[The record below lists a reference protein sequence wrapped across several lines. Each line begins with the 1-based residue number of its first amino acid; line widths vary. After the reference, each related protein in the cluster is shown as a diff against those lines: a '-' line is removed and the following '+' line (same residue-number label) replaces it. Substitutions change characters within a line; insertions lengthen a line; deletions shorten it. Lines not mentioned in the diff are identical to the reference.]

1 MNTTDLPVRFSC
13 KPKITL
19 LSLMLSGVYV
29 FSAIPNALAEN
40 TNYFQ
45 VRDTSKLITQNGP
58 EKNQLF
64 YVIKRGETIESIAKS
79 QQVSVSTI
87 WSLNQGR
94 FASHDAMLAALPGTQ
109 IVLPLNKIGV
119 EQDKS
124 SAAGGYSGML
134 SRSDSVKSDPLQQ
147 TDSNSARQFAT
158 VGTTLQSIAEGN
170 AQYAARNIVSNEA
183 QSQLQSWLQRYGTA
197 ELNLQSGNNFD
208 GSSLD
213 LLLPFYDTE
222 SMMAF
227 SQIGA
232 RYIDSRFTGNLGVG
246 QRFFTPTN
254 MLGYNVFIDRDFSG
268 SNTRLG
274 IGAEYWRDYFESSAN
289 GYFRLTN
296 WHQSYN
302 KEDYDERPANGF
314 DIRLN
319 GYLPS
324 WPALGAKVMYEQYY
338 GDNVAL
344 FNSDRLQSN
353 PGAVTVGLNYTPV
366 PLVTMGVDY
375 RHGTGNENDVLYSL
389 QLRYQLDKPW
399 SQQIEPQ
406 NVQALRTL
414 SGSRYD
420 LVQRNNNIVM
430 EYKKQN
436 VISLTLPQNISG
448 AAGSLQNIQISVQS
462 KHALDRIA
470 WDDSALRKNGGEIRH
485 GSSQG
490 PSDYQVLMP
499 AYDPAGNNVYPVTA
513 RAYDSN
519 GNSSNNAPLTVTVI
533 PGSIVEKTEVTDFTH
548 DKNSATANNTDI
560 ITFTA
565 KVTKGGVV
573 QGGTP
578 VSFSIVSGTATL
590 SSTSATTDATG
601 LASVTLKSA
610 TPGQVIV
617 AAKTAEMSSPLNA
630 SPVNFVNES
639 LASITSIEVDKT
651 RALANGTD
659 KITYTASVMKNGNP
673 LSNETVTFAT
683 NFGTLSQ
690 TTVTTNADG
699 KASVTLTSA
708 AVGKALV
715 SAHTTEV
722 ANPVNAQEVEFIG
735 NLAID
740 SINVDKTSAIA
751 NGTDKFTY
759 TVTLTRNSQPA
770 PNEPVNFVST
780 LGTLSQSSVTTD
792 ANGKAVVTLVSSTAG
807 KALVTAT
814 SDGVQRQANQV
825 EFFTPLLIDNGQVE
839 ILGTGVSGAL
849 PSTWLQYGQIRLKV
863 TGGDG
868 AYTWKSANTSAASVD
883 AATGKITLN
892 SKAGTT
898 ITVTSGDNQTATYT
912 ISPPTKLI
920 TADTSG
926 RVTYATANGI
936 CAAGTGRLPNAQSE
950 LADVFATWGAA
961 NSYDHYT
968 QASITAWI
976 QQSSAE
982 VPTGTTSTYDLVTKN
997 PLSNVNV
1004 TSPNAFAV
1012 CVQ

>member
-1 MNTTDLPVRFSC
+1 MNTTDFPVRFPRKS
-13 KPKITL
+13 KIAL
-19 LSLMLSGVYV
+19 LSLMLTGSYV
-29 FSAIPNALAEN
+29 FGTMPNALAEN

-45 VRDTSKLITQNGP
+45 VSDSSKLITNN
-58 EKNQLF
+58 ETIKNQLF
-64 YVIKRGETIESIAKS
+64 YVIKKGETIESIAKS

-87 WSLNQGR
+87 WSLNKGR
-94 FASHDAMLAALPGTQ
+94 FATLNAMLDAPPGTQ
-109 IVLPLNKIGV
+109 IVLPLNKIKAEKEARSATDVSAGLLLHSDPV
-119 EQDKS
+119 KS
-124 SAAGGYSGML
+124 SSAENF
-134 SRSDSVKSDPLQQ
+134 DSKSTKQY
-147 TDSNSARQFAT
+147 AT
-158 VGTTLQSIAEGN
+158 VGNTLQSITEGN
-170 AQYAARNIVSNEA
+170 AQYAVRNIIGNEA

-213 LLLPFYDTE
+213 FLLPFYDTE
-222 SMMAF
+222 DMMAF
-227 SQIGA
+227 SQIGG
-232 RYIDSRFTGNLGVG
+232 RYIDSRFTGNLGAG

-274 IGAEYWRDYFESSAN
+274 IGAEYWRDYFKSSAN

-314 DIRLN
+314 DIRVN

-344 FNSDRLQSN
+344 FNADQLQSN
-353 PGAVTVGLNYTPV
+353 PGALTVGLNYTPV

-406 NVQALRTL
+406 NVEALRTL

-448 AAGSLQNIQISVQS
+448 TAGSLQNIQVVVKS
-462 KHALDRIA
+462 KHALDHIA
-470 WDDSALRKNGGEIRH
+470 WDDSALKKNGGEIRH
-485 GSSQG
+485 GSG
-490 PSDYQVLMP
+490 KGLSDYQVLMP
-499 AYDPAGNNVYPVTA
+499 AYNPSGNNVYQVMA

-519 GNSSNNAPLTVTVI
+519 GNSSNNAPLTVTVT

-548 DKNSATANNTDI
+548 DKNSAAANNTEI

-565 KVTKGGVV
+565 KVTKGGSLQDNV
-573 QGGTP
+573 P

-590 SSTSATTDATG
+590 SSTSSNTDSAG
-601 LASVTLKSA
+601 LATVTLKSS

-617 AAKTAEMSSPLNA
+617 AAKTSEMSSPLNA
-630 SPVNFVNES
+630 TPVNFVNES

-651 RALANGTD
+651 SAVANGID
-659 KITYTASVMKNGNP
+659 RITYTATVMKNGNP

-683 NFGTLSQ
+683 SFGNLSQ
-690 TTVTTNADG
+690 TTVTTNTAG

-708 AVGKALV
+708 NVGKAVV
-715 SAHTTEV
+715 SAHTSEV
-722 ANPVNAQEVEFIG
+722 ATPVNAPEVEFIG
-735 NLAID
+735 NLSID
-740 SINVDKTSAIA
+740 SITVDKTSAIS

-759 TVTLTRNSQPA
+759 TVTVTRNSQPA
-770 PNEPVNFVST
+770 ANETVNFTST
-780 LGTLSQSSVTTD
+780 LGILSQSTLITD
-792 ANGKAVVTLVSSTAG
+792 SSGKAVVTLTSSTAG

-814 SDGVQRQANQV
+814 SDGVQRQANEV
-825 EFFTPLLIDNGQVE
+825 EFFSPLSIDNGNVE
-839 ILGTGVSGAL
+839 IIGTGVSGAL

-863 TGGDG
+863 TGGNG
-868 AYTWKSANTSAASVD
+868 TYTWKSANSSAASVE
-883 AATGKITLN
+883 ASSGKITLN

-912 ISPPTKLI
+912 INAPTKLI
-920 TADTSG
+920 TADTSS
-926 RVTYATANGI
+926 RVTYAAANAT
-936 CAAGTGRLPNAQSE
+936 CAATGRLANDQSE
-950 LADVFATWGAA
+950 LAGVFATWGAA
-961 NSYDHYT
+961 NTYDHYSNA
-968 QASITAWI
+968 ASITAWVK
-976 QQSSAE
+976 QTSAE
-982 VPTGTTSTYDLVTKN
+982 IAAGAASTYDLVRQN
-997 PLSNVNV
+997 PLSNVKVN
-1004 TSPNAFAV
+1004 SASAFAV